1 MRNACTDRKDQLLEA
16 ALAESPGGELL
27 EHLRKCPMCA
37 QELSVLRARRERMD
51 ALLPLVA
58 HEQDVSQDFR
68 ARVLD
73 AAERASK
80 SRGSSHLWTWGV
92 GVVAMT
98 VAVLLLF
105 FTVHRRASP
114 LVPESQLAAAQKLA
128 EWRAP
133 SDVLLLTPGGDF
145 LRATP
150 KLGDSYLRTSTVDHK
165 EK

>member
-1 MRNACTDRKDQLLEA
+1 MSNACTDRKDQLLEA

-27 EHLRKCPMCA
+27 EHLQTCPSCA
-37 QELSVLRARRERMD
+37 HELSVLRARRERMD

-58 HEQDVSQDFR
+58 QGEDVSPGFR

-73 AAERASK
+73 AAESASK
-80 SRGSSHLWTWGV
+80 LKRSFHLWTWSV
-92 GVVAMT
+92 GAAAVIVVA
-98 VAVLLLF
+98 LLLS

-114 LVPESQLAAAQKLA
+114 LVPDNQLAAAQKLA
-128 EWRAP
+128 EWQAP
-133 SDVLLLTPGGDF
+133 SDALLLTPGADF

-150 KLGDSYLRTSTVDHK
+150 KLGDSYLRISAVDHK

>member
-1 MRNACTDRKDQLLEA
+1 
-16 ALAESPGGELL
+16 
-27 EHLRKCPMCA
+27 
-37 QELSVLRARRERMD
+37 
-51 ALLPLVA
+51 
-58 HEQDVSQDFR
+58 
-68 ARVLD
+68 
-73 AAERASK
+73 
-80 SRGSSHLWTWGV
+80 
-92 GVVAMT
+92 MT